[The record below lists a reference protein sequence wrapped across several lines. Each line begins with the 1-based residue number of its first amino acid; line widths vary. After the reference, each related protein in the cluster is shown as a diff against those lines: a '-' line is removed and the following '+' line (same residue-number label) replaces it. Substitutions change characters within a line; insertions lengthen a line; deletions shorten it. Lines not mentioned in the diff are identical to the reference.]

1 LKKSREIFFKL
12 SGDRKMINKLVIE
25 NLRHRWVRTFLCAL
39 VVGVQVMS
47 ILTLMGL
54 SKGMLQDAANRAAG
68 TGADIFLKPD
78 TQGTLS
84 FSSGQIDQKF
94 VPFIGKQPH
103 VAQAVGVLMINVEL
117 ITSMNGVDIPEFA
130 RMSGGFRFLK
140 GGPPQAPDDLIV
152 DTYYAR
158 QNKLHV
164 GSAIKLLNHNWRIC
178 GIVQGGV
185 LGHLIVQ
192 LSTLQRLTGNA
203 TPPRVSQILAKL
215 DDPRLTNQVVSQLNK
230 LLKGNLHA
238 ISLEDLESQFS
249 VNNIPQLRA
258 FIGIITVLAVVVG
271 FLVVF
276 LSMYTAVIE
285 RTREIGIL
293 KALGAKPFT
302 ILDILV
308 REAVVLAIVGTII
321 GIVLSF
327 GSKALI
333 TTLRPASL
341 RVIDVPDWWL
351 ISAAIALGGALLGAI
366 YPGFKAA
373 RQDAIEALAYE

>member
-1 LKKSREIFFKL
+1 
-12 SGDRKMINKLVIE
+12 MINKLVIE
-25 NLRHRWVRTFLCAL
+25 NLKHRWVRTLLCAL

-54 SKGMLQDAANRAAG
+54 SRGLLQDSATRAKG

-78 TQGTLS
+78 TQGTIS
-84 FSSGQIDQKF
+84 FSSGQVDEKF
-94 VPFIGKQPH
+94 VPFVAKQAH
-103 VAQAVGVLMINVEL
+103 VVEAVGVLTMSVEL
-117 ITSMNGVDIPEFA
+117 ITVMNGVNVPDLEK
-130 RMSGGFRFLK
+130 MSGGLRFLE

-152 DTYYAR
+152 DNYYAE

-164 GSAIKLLNHNWRIC
+164 GSAVKLLNHDWHVC

-203 TPPRVSQILAKL
+203 TPPRVSEILVKL
-215 DDPRLTNQVVSQLNK
+215 DDPALTPQVVNRLNM
-230 LLKGNLHA
+230 LLKGNLRA
-238 ISLEDLESQFS
+238 ISMKDLQSQFS
-249 VNNIPQLRA
+249 VSNIPQLRA
-258 FIGIITVLAVVVG
+258 FIGVITVMAVVVG

-293 KALGAKPFT
+293 KALGAKPVT
-302 ILDILV
+302 ILDILI
-308 REAVVLAIVGTII
+308 REAVVLALAGCII
-321 GIVLSF
+321 GILLSF
-327 GSKALI
+327 GSKGLI
-333 TTLRPASL
+333 TGLMPASL
-341 RVIDVPDWWL
+341 RVVNVPDWWP

-366 YPGFKAA
+366 YPGLKAA

>member
-1 LKKSREIFFKL
+1 
-12 SGDRKMINKLVIE
+12 MINKLVIE
-25 NLRHRWVRTFLCAL
+25 NLRHRWVRTLLCAL
-39 VVGVQVMS
+39 VVGVQVTS
-47 ILTLMGL
+47 ILTLIGL
-54 SKGMLQDAANRAAG
+54 SRGMLQDSATRAKG

-78 TQGTLS
+78 TQGAFS

-94 VPFIGKQPH
+94 VPFVARQPH
-103 VAQAVGVLMINVEL
+103 VAQAAGVLMINVEL
-117 ITSMNGVDIPEFA
+117 ITAMNGVNIPEFEK
-130 RMSGGFRFLK
+130 MSSGFRFLE

-152 DTYYAR
+152 DNYYAE
-158 QNKLHV
+158 QNKLRV
-164 GSAIKLLNHNWRIC
+164 GSTVKLLNHNWRVC

-203 TPPRVSQILAKL
+203 TPPRVSQILVKVDNPAQT
-215 DDPRLTNQVVSQLNK
+215 PQIVNELNT
-230 LLKGNLHA
+230 LLKGNLRA
-238 ISLEDLESQFS
+238 ISMKDLQSQFS

-258 FIGIITVLAVVVG
+258 FIAVITAMAVIVG

-308 REAVVLAIVGTII
+308 REAIVLALVGCLI
-321 GIVLSF
+321 GILLSF
-327 GSKALI
+327 ATKGLI
-333 TTLRPASL
+333 TGLMPASL
-341 RVIDVPDWWL
+341 RVVNVPDWWPY
-351 ISAAIALGGALLGAI
+351 AALIALGGALLGTV
-366 YPGFKAA
+366 YPGLKAA